1 MGDVQY
7 RHVGWMMTGINDK
20 FYNEDSQYYNQ
31 KLNIKKQYDFVNPKA
46 GFSYHNGPHNAY
58 ISYAMSHREPERNN
72 FTDNGAYPAPKA
84 ESVHDIELGYSVNT
98 SRWHAGANL
107 YSMLYHNQFVQ
118 TGAVSDIGEALTTN
132 IKRSY
137 RMGVELTAG
146 VNVTRWMSLEANAAL
161 STNRI
166 KDFDEVVETYDD
178 DWHDM
183 DPTVLHYSNST
194 LAFSPTAIVNGF
206 ADFHFGAFQATW
218 HTNLVSRQYLD
229 NTECKERSL
238 PKYSQT
244 NIHLGYDIKCGSKG
258 LKHAVLGLDLNNIF
272 NRRYASNAWV
282 WSSIVGQANPNENRY
297 YQIGYTPMAG
307 FTLIGNI
314 TLKF

>member
-1 MGDVQY
+1 M
-7 RHVGWMMTGINDK
+7 
-20 FYNEDSQYYNQ
+20 
-31 KLNIKKQYDFVNPKA
+31 
-46 GFSYHNGPHNAY
+46 
-58 ISYAMSHREPERNN
+58 
-72 FTDNGAYPAPKA
+72 
-84 ESVHDIELGYSVNT
+84 
-98 SRWHAGANL
+98 
-107 YSMLYHNQFVQ
+107 
-118 TGAVSDIGEALTTN
+118 SDIGEALTTN
-132 IKRSY
+132 VKRSY

-307 FTLIGNI
+307 FTLMGNI